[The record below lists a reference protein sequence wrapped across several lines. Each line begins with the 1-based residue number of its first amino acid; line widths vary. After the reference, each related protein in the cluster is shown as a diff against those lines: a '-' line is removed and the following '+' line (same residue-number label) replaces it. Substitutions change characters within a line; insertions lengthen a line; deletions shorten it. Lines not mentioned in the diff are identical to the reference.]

1 MFYIWMMIA
10 IIFMMLE
17 TLQSNCNYLCFSLGA
32 LIAIIINYF
41 VGNYLIE
48 LMVFFFSGTGFI
60 LWLKPKLLLYRKK

>member
-17 TLQSNCNYLCFSLGA
+17 TLRPTRNYICFSLGA
-32 LIAIIINYF
+32 LLATIINYF
-41 VGNYLIE
+41 LGNYLIE

-60 LWLKPKLLLYRKK
+60 LWLKPRLLVYQKK